1 METNPI
7 DSIARQVAPD
17 GQFDNVYWWIG
28 IILLFVQ
35 GVAAFV
41 FKHYAKGK
49 ILDKTPKPRLG
60 INGEKGI
67 SDSIT
72 FSKVQ
77 MVDVQQKVVNQTEQQ
92 MAALRVKYQ
101 EEELNV
107 YNNMNLVFQSNFNVA
122 SNWNADVQSYL
133 EGMEEYYRH
142 TVEDQVMSSFLKPVV
157 LVLYA
162 KGNKACSNLMI
173 TLSCDGN
180 TSHLYDLSSK
190 VRKEGKH
197 DIPPEEEKDDRG
209 SQFYAFFPN
218 EQKSYQYTQWDLK
231 PISLLSN
238 YECDILVSGTP
249 KSNIIPGFLI
259 DTRYSQSFSIKW
271 KINGRDI
278 SEKGIQGTLYIQVV
292 D

>member
-17 GQFDNVYWWIG
+17 GQFDNIYWWSG
-28 IILLFVQ
+28 IIVLFVLA
-35 GVAAFV
+35 VVAFV

-60 INGEKGI
+60 IKEEKGI

-77 MVDVQQKVVNQTEQQ
+77 MIDVQQEVANQTEQQ

-101 EEELNV
+101 VEDLNV
-107 YNNMNLVFQSNFNVA
+107 YNNMNLVFQSNFNAA

-133 EGMEEYYRH
+133 DGMEKFYRH
-142 TVEDQVMSSFLKPVV
+142 TIEDQVMSSFLKPVD

-162 KGNKACSNLMI
+162 KGSKTCNNLLI
-173 TLSCDGN
+173 DISYEGE
-180 TSHLYDLSSK
+180 TSHLYGLSSK

-197 DIPPEEEKDDRG
+197 DIPPEKENEDRG

-218 EQKSYQYTQWDLK
+218 AQKSYQYTQWNLK

-238 YECDILVSGTP
+238 YECKTLVSGTHRLD
-249 KSNIIPGFLI
+249 IIPCFLV

-271 KINGRDI
+271 KINGNDI
-278 SEKGIQGTLYIQVV
+278 SEKGIQGTLNIQVA